1 MHDGWNLFTFEKMIY
16 SLKKKNRVGDHICYI
31 TDVSKFKKNYPKWNI
46 KYSLKDIIN
55 QIIEEIK
62 LVNKIK

>member
-1 MHDGWNLFTFEKMIY
+1 MIY